1 VDTFDSDTKRRFDDL
16 IPWYITGQLQEVD
29 RIWVE
34 KMAAEYTALGAELE
48 WHRKLHRDLQSKY
61 AGVREDVGLDRL
73 MARVREERRPAPSS
87 GFAERVRDF
96 FASLSARPA
105 YALGAAVIAV
115 QAGIIGVLVTKG
127 TGAPEYTETRAIAP
141 QPGFEAPVLQVTF
154 KAEATQRSMNLLL
167 VRVGGRVVDG
177 PTQIG
182 EYLVEVPRT
191 RIELAKKE
199 MENSGLV
206 DAVTV
211 LDRRPGRE

>member
-1 VDTFDSDTKRRFDDL
+1 
-16 IPWYITGQLQEVD
+16 
-29 RIWVE
+29 
-34 KMAAEYTALGAELE
+34 
-48 WHRKLHRDLQSKY
+48 
-61 AGVREDVGLDRL
+61 
-73 MARVREERRPAPSS
+73 
-87 GFAERVRDF
+87 
-96 FASLSARPA
+96 
-105 YALGAAVIAV
+105 
-115 QAGIIGVLVTKG
+115 
-127 TGAPEYTETRAIAP
+127 
-141 QPGFEAPVLQVTF
+141 
-154 KAEATQRSMNLLL
+154 MNLLL